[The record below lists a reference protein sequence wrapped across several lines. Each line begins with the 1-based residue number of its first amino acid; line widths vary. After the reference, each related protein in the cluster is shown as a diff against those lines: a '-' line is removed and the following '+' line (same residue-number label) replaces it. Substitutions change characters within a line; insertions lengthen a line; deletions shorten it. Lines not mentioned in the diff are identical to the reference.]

1 MRQRPRP
8 MIRWSGWPTGWGQKR
23 SSTVWTSQ
31 ADGGAGVQNHQAR
44 HGLEPDDDGLEY
56 QAAARAAGGVKRQAN
71 AHHDPEN
78 FDLQQLLGN
87 SQGVQASRTGRLRR
101 APSQT
106 TPCGRRN
113 RPARLK
119 SDGLLDQRTV
129 AKFVRAGSFPER
141 APRTSG
147 LTLLDGHRQY
157 VASRTTEGCVK
168 PVHVWNELRARGFT
182 GSLGTVRSAMA
193 RDRAAAAGMAP
204 TTGVPKCH
212 VRPHA
217 TPMRGLLA
225 GTADIQPSESTTI
238 INASSRRCAVSN
250 RQLPLAAVW
259 AAIFLA

>member
-1 MRQRPRP
+1 
-8 MIRWSGWPTGWGQKR
+8 
-23 SSTVWTSQ
+23 
-31 ADGGAGVQNHQAR
+31 
-44 HGLEPDDDGLEY
+44 
-56 QAAARAAGGVKRQAN
+56 VKRQAN

-193 RDRAAAAGMAP
+193 RDRAAAAGTVP
-204 TTGVPKCH
+204 TAGRAKGTLSVSAQSLCLACWLARPTYNRAKAQRSSTLRRDAVPYRTVNC
-212 VRPHA
+212 RW
-217 TPMRGLLA
+217 
-225 GTADIQPSESTTI
+225 
-238 INASSRRCAVSN
+238 
-250 RQLPLAAVW
+250 RQSGPPFSWPDSPARSLR
-259 AAIFLA
+259 I